1 MHSVAQHL
9 RDLRPRLIEHAAT
22 QLARGEGLRAL
33 AAEQI
38 ERFYSLLEEAID
50 SGSSE
55 WLDPCLQDW
64 VNARSQ
70 SSFGERLTL
79 LPVID
84 KLKSV
89 AWQTVREDCP
99 PEAALEI
106 ILAMEPYFVHAQS
119 WVGALEIEAI
129 LRESAGKVDEVQ
141 GTLRRL
147 EKSKS
152 DFIAVAAHELKTP
165 LTLIEGYAD
174 MLADESK
181 PTGNSQESFLLSGI
195 TKGIARLREIVD
207 DLVDASMIDNDLLSL
222 SFQPVRLR
230 KVIQRIREEIAVSL
244 AERRLTFDMSDF
256 VEDDVITADPQRM
269 LQILR
274 HLVLN
279 AVKYTPDGGRVT
291 VSAHARPGFVEL
303 LIADT
308 GIGIAIENQQ
318 RIFERFAPINDVA
331 LHSTSKTRFKGGGT
345 GLGLAIAR
353 GVIEAH
359 GGSIWCESPGYD
371 EEACPGS
378 TFHLMIPIMPPGPEA
393 AFAAEA
399 MRDLV

>member
-359 GGSIWCESPGYD
+359 GCSIW
-371 EEACPGS
+371 
-378 TFHLMIPIMPPGPEA
+378 
-393 AFAAEA
+393 
-399 MRDLV
+399 